1 MTRSFFMKATAVATL
16 SIGGIAMA
24 ASSAAAQQE
33 LNFVGSARVLN
44 QPGSGGAN
52 LLIDFTPPT
61 NNNGGIGAIRSVD
74 FTDLPGALAGTN
86 GSITDLV
93 ASSTTFLNLPVDPFV
108 QIGGYTFT
116 LNATTPGTTFGP
128 ITLTSQA
135 RPGGGF
141 NTIASFAVGGTV
153 TGGSFGATT
162 RNYTGSFSAQFNNT
176 DPVTLFNQINSGG
189 TRRVSFSADFTIEPL
204 TTIPEPSTYALMASG
219 VAMLGAFARRRRQQ
233 A

>member
-1 MTRSFFMKATAVATL
+1 MNRSFIMKATTVATL

-61 NNNGGIGAIRSVD
+61 NGGVGSIRAVD
-74 FTDLPGALAGTN
+74 VTTLPGVAVGTN
-86 GSITDLV
+86 GTIADLV
-93 ASSTTFLNLPVDPFV
+93 ASNTTFLNLPVSPFV
-108 QIGGYTFT
+108 SIGGYTFT

-128 ITLTSQA
+128 ITLTPQLSPNGQT
-135 RPGGGF
+135 

-153 TGGSFGATT
+153 TGGAFGASI
-162 RNYTGSFSAQFNNT
+162 RQYTGSFTAQFNNT
-176 DPVTLFNQINSGG
+176 DPVALFNQINSGG
-189 TRRVSFSADFTIEPL
+189 TRRVSFSADFTL
-204 TTIPEPSTYALMASG
+204 ATVPEPSTYALMASG
-219 VAMLGAFARRRRQQ
+219 VAMLGMFARRRRQQ